1 MHILYQHFPDSV
13 GFETPHAVA
22 PMPSPPSSVID
33 FPSEL
38 LSGDGV
44 DQVEAS
50 LVARREERTVT
61 NWIAMIRLF
70 DGTEI
75 PCNIKDISK
84 SGAKLGVPEAYTLP
98 ASFMLRILGRDFVLK
113 VNLAWRRGN
122 YAGVRIERIAKLP
135 VPEEKKPVT
144 VEQTPNYS
152 SIGSRRSRDG
162 SG

>member
-1 MHILYQHFPDSV
+1 
-13 GFETPHAVA
+13 
-22 PMPSPPSSVID
+22 MPSPPPSVID

-38 LSGDGV
+38 ISGDGAEG
-44 DQVEAS
+44 VEAS

-135 VPEEKKPVT
+135 VAEEKKPVT

-152 SIGSRRSRDG
+152 SIGSRRSRD
-162 SG
+162 

>member
-1 MHILYQHFPDSV
+1 MHILHQHFPDSV

-22 PMPSPPSSVID
+22 PMPSPSSSVID

-38 LSGDGV
+38 LSGDGA

-75 PCNIKDISK
+75 PCTVKDISK
-84 SGAKLGVPEAYTLP
+84 SGAKLGVPEAFVLP
-98 ASFMLRILGRDFVLK
+98 SSFMLKVVGRDFVLRLT
-113 VNLAWRRGN
+113 LAWRRGN
-122 YAGVRIERIAKLP
+122 YAGVRIDQIAKLQAS
-135 VPEEKKPVT
+135 EERKSET
-144 VEQTPNYS
+144 TSQTPDYR
-152 SIGSRRSRDG
+152 SIGRRRDRA
-162 SG
+162 

>member
-1 MHILYQHFPDSV
+1 M

-22 PMPSPPSSVID
+22 PMPSPPPSVID

-38 LSGDGV
+38 ISGDGAEG
-44 DQVEAS
+44 VEAS

-135 VPEEKKPVT
+135 VAEEKKPVT

-152 SIGSRRSRDG
+152 SIGSRRSRD
-162 SG
+162 

>member
-1 MHILYQHFPDSV
+1 
-13 GFETPHAVA
+13 
-22 PMPSPPSSVID
+22 
-33 FPSEL
+33 
-38 LSGDGV
+38 
-44 DQVEAS
+44 
-50 LVARREERTVT
+50 
-61 NWIAMIRLF
+61 MIRLF

-84 SGAKLGVPEAYTLP
+84 SGAKLGIPEAYTLP

>member
-1 MHILYQHFPDSV
+1 MHILHQHFLDNV

-22 PMPSPPSSVID
+22 PMPSPPPSVID
-33 FPSEL
+33 FSSEL
-38 LSGDGV
+38 ISGDGTE
-44 DQVEAS
+44 QVEAS
-50 LVARREERTVT
+50 LVARREERTLT

-84 SGAKLGVPEAYTLP
+84 SGAKLGVPEAYILP

-135 VPEEKKPVT
+135 VPEEKKPAT

-152 SIGSRRSRDG
+152 SIGSRRSRDS